1 MKDYMKTE
9 PETLV
14 ENIAK
19 PRLLICLGIALVITC
34 VVIGLSSLSNRFL
47 QRCIEYKTMYPDKL
61 EREMQKEAEE
71 KREAEAKKKKEQEEK
86 EAARKKAEE
95 AAAKQAEKARL
106 TQTVQAEGAAAP
118 VAPAASAARPQEK
131 PAAETQGEVSNPG
144 EPSFDFST
152 MQ

>member
-71 KREAEAKKKKEQEEK
+71 KREAEAKKKLEEL
-86 EAARKKAEE
+86 KKGG
-95 AAAKQAEKARL
+95 K
-106 TQTVQAEGAAAP
+106 
-118 VAPAASAARPQEK
+118 
-131 PAAETQGEVSNPG
+131 
-144 EPSFDFST
+144 
-152 MQ
+152 

>member
-71 KREAEAKKKKEQEEK
+71 
-86 EAARKKAEE
+86 

-118 VAPAASAARPQEK
+118 AAPAAPAARPQGK